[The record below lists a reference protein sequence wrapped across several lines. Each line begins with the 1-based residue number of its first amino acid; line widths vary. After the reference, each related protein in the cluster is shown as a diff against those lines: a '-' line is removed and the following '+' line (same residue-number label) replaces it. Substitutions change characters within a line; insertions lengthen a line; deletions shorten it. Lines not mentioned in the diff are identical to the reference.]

1 MSQFQVHKKDL
12 NKTRLVEVKND
23 SELNH
28 GQVRVKV
35 EAFSFTAN
43 NISYWATGDKLNY
56 WQFFPALDNENNEFG
71 IIPVWGF
78 AEVVES
84 KVDSIPVGERLF
96 GYFPTAET
104 WVMQP
109 VHVKDHLLID
119 GSEHRQSLAAGYN
132 MYRRVAAEP
141 GYDRSNDALRMLLFP
156 LHITSFCL
164 YDMLSSQDWL
174 GAEQIIIISA
184 SSKTSL
190 GLAYALKDDKN
201 SPPVV
206 GITSERNKGFV
217 EQTGYYQTI
226 FSYQDVL
233 QIDASKKTVI
243 VDMSGNGQIIGQV
256 HNHLADNMLF
266 SSHVGL
272 THYDAAGMTENFI
285 KARSKMFFAPSHI
298 QQRLQEWGQEKFDQ
312 KAGQFMLEAAIESG
326 RWLRLI
332 ETAGLTGL
340 SDRLKDISQGKM
352 PANQGLI
359 IKV

>member
-1 MSQFQVHKKDL
+1 MTQFQVHKKDL
-12 NKTRLVEVKND
+12 NKTRLIEINND
-23 SELNH
+23 TELNP

-56 WQFFPALDNENNEFG
+56 WQFFPAVDSENNEFG

-84 KVDSIPVGERLF
+84 KVDAVPVGERLF

-109 VHVKDHLLID
+109 VHIKDHLLID

-141 GYDRSNDALRMLLFP
+141 GYDRANDAMRMLLFP

-190 GLAYALKDDKN
+190 GLAYALKEDST
-201 SPPVV
+201 SPHVV
-206 GITSERNKGFV
+206 GITSDRNKAFV
-217 EQTGYYQTI
+217 EQTGYYQDI
-226 FSYQDVL
+226 LAYEDLL
-233 QIDASKKTVI
+233 QIDATKKTVI
-243 VDMSGNGQIIGQV
+243 VDMSGNGKIIGQV
-256 HNHLADNMLF
+256 HKHLADNMLF

-272 THYDAAGMTENFI
+272 THYDAAGMGDDFI

-298 QQRLQEWGQEKFDQ
+298 QQRLQDWGQQEFD
-312 KAGQFMLEAAIESG
+312 KRAGQFMTNAAIDSG
-326 RWLRLI
+326 RWLTLK
-332 ETAGLTGL
+332 EVKGLNGL
-340 SDRLKDISQGKM
+340 NEQLKDISQGKM
-352 PANQGLI
+352 PANEGLI
-359 IKV
+359 VKL